1 MKTTDFGAKYGMA
14 TPRVI
19 QKKAQK
25 IFGEE
30 NAKTVKGESLGWLTL
45 IRYLAPADESGVN
58 VCPRAG
64 ACKAVCLYTAGR
76 GAFAS
81 TKAARIAK
89 TLDAVNNRQAHLER
103 AVVEI
108 RNARSRAKALGLKLA
123 VRMNGTSDLPA
134 DARALATSFP
144 DVQFYDYT
152 KIPSAIQT
160 AMRLGITNLH
170 YTLSYDPETV
180 PWEMCGPLVHAG
192 VNVAVVFDLKAFGG
206 KLPTEWRGVEVID
219 GDTHDLRFLDKRGVI
234 VGLKAKGDAKRA
246 NTFVVTGP

>member
-45 IRYLAPADESGVN
+45 VRYLAPADESGVN

-64 ACKAVCLYTAGR
+64 ACKSVCLYTAGR
-76 GAFAS
+76 GS
-81 TKAARIAK
+81 MQKTKDARIAK
-89 TLDAVNNRQAHLER
+89 TLDAVNNRQAHLGR
-103 AVVEI
+103 AALEI
-108 RNARSRAKALGLKLA
+108 TAARKRAKALGLKLA

-152 KIPSAIQT
+152 KIPSAIER
-160 AMRLGITNLH
+160 AAYLNNLH
-170 YTLSYDPETV
+170 YTLSYDPQTV
-180 PWEMCGPLVHAG
+180 PWELCRMVIDFSATS
-192 VNVAVVFDLKAFGG
+192 VAVVFDLKAFGG

-246 NTFVVTGP
+246 NNFVVTTP